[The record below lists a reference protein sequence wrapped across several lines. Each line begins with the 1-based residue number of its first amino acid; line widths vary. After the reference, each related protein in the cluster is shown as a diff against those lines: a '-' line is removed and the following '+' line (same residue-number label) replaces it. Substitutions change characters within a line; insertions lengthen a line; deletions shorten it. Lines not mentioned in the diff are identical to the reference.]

1 MDGLMDHGCM
11 NTQMIDG
18 LIEAWVGG
26 QMNGYVDDGWTD
38 GYIDGWMDDGWTD

>member
-1 MDGLMDHGCM
+1 MMDG
-11 NTQMIDG
+11 QIDG
-18 LIEAWVGG
+18 WVGG